1 MKEQQV
7 KAASHAARV
16 RQRGDKLKNKG
27 WTDANALSN
36 MKGQWEVCF
45 EGMTDDVFD
54 VIWENESLR
63 NNLFGNLAS
72 SQTNSRA
79 LFNTLVQN
87 TDDKIFK
94 FVIVE

>member
-1 MKEQQV
+1 
-7 KAASHAARV
+7 
-16 RQRGDKLKNKG
+16 
-27 WTDANALSN
+27 
-36 MKGQWEVCF
+36 
-45 EGMTDDVFD
+45 MTDDVFD